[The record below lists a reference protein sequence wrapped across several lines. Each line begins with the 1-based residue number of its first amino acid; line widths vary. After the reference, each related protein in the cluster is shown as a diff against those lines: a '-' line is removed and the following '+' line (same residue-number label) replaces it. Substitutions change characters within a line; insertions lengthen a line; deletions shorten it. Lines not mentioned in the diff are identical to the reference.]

1 MSDNN
6 KVFSGA
12 SETPTSASFEDYKV
26 DFNGS
31 NGLLNCFA
39 MPGFIEKLPVGQ
51 DQNTIVGTD
60 HILSVQE
67 SQKIAIQKEQSTTA
81 QKKIT
86 ITSNEDEIYIK
97 AATQITLE
105 VGRSKIVMASD
116 GTIQI
121 IGVNLVIKG
130 TGTNTIIGQ
139 KRVDIN
145 PRGST
150 EIAKADPPS
159 CIVPPETE
167 TGDEPVTLVPAV
179 AV

>member
-6 KVFSGA
+6 TNVFSGKT
-12 SETPTSASFEDYKV
+12 ETGTAASFEDQKV

-31 NGLLNCFA
+31 NGVLNCFA

-51 DQNTIVGTD
+51 DQNVIGGTD
-60 HILSVQE
+60 HIVHIQE
-67 SQKIAIQKEQSTTA
+67 SQKITIRQEQTTTA

-86 ITSNEDEIYIK
+86 ITSNEDQIYIK

-116 GTIQI
+116 GTIKI
-121 IGVNLVIKG
+121 IGVNIETEAAEMNKIVGK
-130 TGTNTIIGQ
+130 

-150 EIAKADPPS
+150 EVARTDPPS
-159 CIVPPETE
+159 SGPSTLDMMFPDRL
-167 TGDEPVTLVPAV
+167 GPVA
-179 AV
+179 